1 MRVGVYGLG
10 RFGAFWARVLSEHKL
25 EVYGY
30 SRHPKDPI
38 EGVKAVS
45 EEEVLSCDVIFLCV
59 AISSFSEVVERIKD
73 KIKPGA
79 LVMDTCS
86 VKLYP
91 ADIMQKRLANKCSL
105 IATHPM
111 FGPDSGKNGVKGLPM
126 IICPLSAPVVE
137 VSKWSRLFQG
147 WGLRVIR
154 MTCDEHDRQAA
165 WSQGITHLVGR
176 VLDGMD
182 LRDTP
187 IATTGFLALRAVEEQ
202 TCHDPL
208 QLFYDLQRYNP
219 YTREMRQ
226 SFHQSVEKI
235 MKDLKSQEQL

>member
-10 RFGAFWARVLSEHKL
+10 RFGSFWARVLKDHKL
-25 EVYGY
+25 EVCGY
-30 SRHPKDPI
+30 SRHAREAID
-38 EGVKAVS
+38 GVPMVGEDELLQS
-45 EEEVLSCDVIFLCV
+45 DVIFLCV
-59 AISSFSEVVERIKD
+59 SISSFSEVVERIKD
-73 KIKPGA
+73 RIKPGA

-91 ADIMQKRLANKCSL
+91 ADIMQKRLYGKCNL

-126 IICPLSAPVVE
+126 IMCPLSAPVVE
-137 VSKWSRLFQG
+137 VARWEKLFRS
-147 WGLRVIR
+147 WGLEVIR
-154 MTCDEHDRQAA
+154 MSCDEHDKQAA

-176 VLDGMD
+176 VLGGMD
-182 LRDTP
+182 LKDTP
-187 IATTGFLALRAVEEQ
+187 IATVGFKAIRAVEEQ

-219 YTREMRQ
+219 YTKEMRS
-226 SFHQSVEKI
+226 SF
-235 MKDLKSQEQL
+235 LKSTDRIMDALKREEQR

>member
-1 MRVGVYGLG
+1 MG
-10 RFGAFWARVLSEHKL
+10 RFGSFWAQVLGQHKL
-25 EVYGY
+25 NVSGY
-30 SRHPKDPI
+30 SRHAKDPI
-38 EGVKAVS
+38 ENVSFVS

-59 AISSFSEVVERIKD
+59 AISSFSEVIERIKD

-91 ADIMQKRLANKCSL
+91 ADIMQKRLAGKCNL

-126 IICPLSAPVVE
+126 IVCPLSAPVVE
-137 VSKWSRLFQG
+137 VSKWCRLFKS
-147 WGLRVIR
+147 WGLNVIR
-154 MTCDEHDRQAA
+154 MTCEEHDRQAA

-176 VLDGMD
+176 VLGGMD
-182 LRDTP
+182 LHDTP
-187 IATTGFLALRAVEEQ
+187 IATTGFLAIRAVEEQ

-219 YTREMRQ
+219 DTKEMRL
-226 SFHQSVEKI
+226 SFQQSVEKI
-235 MKDLKSQEQL
+235 MKDLKKQEQQ